1 MMSHSKLNY
10 EKLLDYLTPS
20 LVLMFT
26 VMKQYF
32 IFIILSIESTQ
43 VIFWGK

>member
-1 MMSHSKLNY
+1 MVSHSKLNY
-10 EKLLDYLTPS
+10 EYLLDYLIPS

-32 IFIILSIESTQ
+32 MFIILSIERTQ